1 MPKLRYNFFYC
12 LGNWWCLCI
21 KDTEWTIS
29 YHYFDQAFRY
39 ICWTCLCLQC
49 FHYYFSYL
57 LSSFAYAHSY
67 VCLIVLM
74 SINARHLFTAMYC
87 SGSLLLFLCGEC
99 QQCPLGRILCLV
111 YLLNLWNNRQK
122 LFSPQMMKMFLIV
135 WESLRTGYA
144 LDLLA
149 LFSANPIFH
158 LIGNQWLITLNSAS
172 KYSAMLM

>member
-1 MPKLRYNFFYC
+1 MPKLRYDIFYC
-12 LGNWWCLCI
+12 LGNWWCMCI
-21 KDTEWTIS
+21 KGTERSRTTTLINLSDTYVELVCAYSVVITI
-29 YHYFDQAFRY
+29 
-39 ICWTCLCLQC
+39 
-49 FHYYFSYL
+49 FSSL
-57 LSSFAYAHSY
+57 LSFFAYAHSY

-74 SINARHLFTAMYC
+74 SINTRHFFTAMYC

-122 LFSPQMMKMFLIV
+122 LFSPQMMMFLIV

-144 LDLLA
+144 LDLLS
-149 LFSANPIFH
+149 LFSANPVFH
-158 LIGNQWLITLNSAS
+158 LIGNQWLITLNSTS